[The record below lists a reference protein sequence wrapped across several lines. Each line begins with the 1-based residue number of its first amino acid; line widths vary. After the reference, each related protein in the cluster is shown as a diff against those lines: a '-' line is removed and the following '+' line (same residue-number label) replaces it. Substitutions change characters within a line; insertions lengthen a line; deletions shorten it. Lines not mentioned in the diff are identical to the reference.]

1 MKKILLCLI
10 FLFSLGSGYA
20 QKVYFIYLQSES
32 GQPFFVKMNEKILSS
47 SSSGYIIL
55 SRLLDSSYSFSVGF
69 PQNKWPEQKF
79 SVDVDKKDHG
89 FLLKNFGENEWG
101 IFDLQT
107 LSVQK
112 ATIEDAKAAASVKT
126 ENKDVSAFT
135 DILSKASDDPSLR
148 EKPVE
153 QKIEEKKPEVIVQEI
168 PKKEEQAE
176 TKIVQVIEPVAPKKE
191 ETKDSVQN
199 IPEKNDQIPEKPV
212 VKNENPVLEIKAD
225 TISKVEERILI
236 ENEDYKKSIVTKR
249 SESSTTEGFGLVF
262 IDEYAN
268 GIKDT
273 IRLLIPNSKPVVQVN
288 KEEPK
293 EDKKFL
299 DISAAPQVKK
309 DEKIEEPKPVSNEMT
324 PIKPEAKNNC
334 NDLASESDFFTLR
347 KIMAAAQSDDDMIG
361 EAKKYSKMK
370 CFATSQIKNLGALFL
385 NDEGKYKF
393 FDAIYNYTS
402 DAENFSLLQS
412 ELKDEYYINRFKAM
426 LRK

>member
-153 QKIEEKKPEVIVQEI
+153 QKIEEKKPEVIVQDI

-299 DISAAPQVKK
+299 DIPAAPQVKK

-324 PIKPEAKNNC
+324 PIRPEAKNNC

>member
-10 FLFSLGSGYA
+10 VLFSLGSGYA
-20 QKVYFIYLQSES
+20 QKVYFMYIQSES

-79 SVDVDKKDHG
+79 SVTVDKKDHG

-309 DEKIEEPKPVSNEMT
+309 DEKIEEPKPVSNEIT
-324 PIKPEAKNNC
+324 TINPVAKSNC
-334 NDLASESDFFTLR
+334 NELASESDFFTLR